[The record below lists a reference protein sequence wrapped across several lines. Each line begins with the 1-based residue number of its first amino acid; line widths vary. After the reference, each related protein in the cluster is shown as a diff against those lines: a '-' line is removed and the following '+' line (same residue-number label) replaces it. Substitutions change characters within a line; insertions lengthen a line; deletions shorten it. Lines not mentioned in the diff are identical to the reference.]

1 MIQNEKKKKMITEFK
16 RGLDDQIKEKQ
27 KLKELKEKAKIN
39 ENRDNI
45 KINNQILEENNQ
57 RNTDKYKKISNY
69 KRDLDEQIERNR
81 KLKQND

>member
-1 MIQNEKKKKMITEFK
+1 MITEFK
-16 RGLDDQIKEKQ
+16 KGLDDQIKEKQ
-27 KLKELKEKAKIN
+27 KLKELNEIAKIN

-69 KRDLDEQIERNR
+69 KRDLGEQIERNR